1 MLHAYTHDVN
11 GHAHLGTHATIAP
24 PHSSCVT
31 QPNVNDLE
39 DGEFIN
45 IRVMQQDGAELQF
58 KIKRKTPMR
67 KLMDAWCKKRVCCD
81 CCKTTLFHHSAF
93 PSLGV
98 CLNAI
103 CVVLHTLGVHF

>member
-1 MLHAYTHDVN
+1 MLHAHTHDVN
-11 GHAHLGTHATIAP
+11 GHAHLGTHATNAP
-24 PHSSCVT
+24 PRSSCVT

-67 KLMDAWCKKRVCCD
+67 KLMDAWFKKRVRRD
-81 CCKTTLFHHSAF
+81 CAQPRFFITRPLPRCAF
-93 PSLGV
+93 V
-98 CLNAI
+98 
-103 CVVLHTLGVHF
+103 